1 MEPSNRKI
9 ISRSPSRTVRIINL
23 PGLLQAPVAAES
35 SLEADYVHRAA
46 LVPKTSTLLAQPF
59 RLPISPKGYTPDYL
73 QTFSNSTLKAVIE
86 IKIERKLADYKSLF
100 DSAAAFL
107 RDKGYTFYVVTE
119 KVLHCQNVDL
129 RTKQILRYA
138 KAVFP
143 QPDCEHVEQLL
154 AEYPEGLPMGT
165 LRRKARISLELILHL
180 IATKRISTG
189 HRLLFDDSVVVKQ
202 APKPG
207 SCADNPLEEALG
219 IKPWQSA
226 TQS

>member
-23 PGLLQAPVAAES
+23 PGLLQTSVAAES

-46 LVPKTSTLLAQPF
+46 LVPKTNALLAQPF

-73 QTFSNSTLKAVIE
+73 QTFSDSTLKAVIE

-107 RDKGYTFYVVTE
+107 REKGYTFYVVTE
-119 KVLHCQNVDL
+119 KVLQHHDIDQRAKL
-129 RTKQILRYA
+129 ILRYA
-138 KAVFP
+138 KATFP

-154 AEYPEGLPMGT
+154 AEYPEGLPLGT

-180 IATKRISTG
+180 IATGRISTG
-189 HRLLFDDSVVVKQ
+189 HRLLVDNSVVVRQ
-202 APKPG
+202 PPKPG
-207 SCADNPLEEALG
+207 SSTDNPLEDALG
-219 IKPWQSA
+219 IKPWEST